1 MKIRTLAGAVVL
13 AAVLA
18 GSGGVAVLA
27 AQARTSSEVFI
38 GTCTTEGQ
46 FVTCSVQGDIG
57 HPSSISAKVW
67 AVPGQR
73 IHVTWSDLCSHGF
86 TSGTRSGHF
95 TVFASAEHKV
105 SRRIPLAAGHAGKC
119 TPDVLISPN
128 GTGRVHL
135 LLHGRN

>member
-1 MKIRTLAGAVVL
+1 MRVRLLAGAAAL

-18 GSGGVAVLA
+18 GGGGAAVLA
-27 AQARTSSEVFI
+27 AQASISSQVFI

-46 FVTCSVQGDIG
+46 FVTCSVQGDIR
-57 HPSSISAKVW
+57 HPSSITAKVW

-73 IHVTWSDLCSHGF
+73 IHVTWDDFCSHGF
-86 TSGTRSGHF
+86 TNGSRSGHF
-95 TVFASAEHKV
+95 TVFASALHKV
-105 SRRIPLAAGHAGKC
+105 SRRIPLAAGHSGKC

-135 LLHGRN
+135 VLHGRN